1 MSYTLQFNKTDTLAT
16 TLLSG
21 ATSTTLTTGNFGSP
35 SGVQLYVVDWDVPAK
50 AEIISASVS
59 NTSVTG
65 ITRGLTGGSAAT
77 TDHQVGAKIASIFVP
92 QHYQALVDGTGW
104 SSNAILLFSGVWTS
118 GQETTSTSM
127 VLAQPNSGAITCPA
141 GKKIR
146 VRIQIPIIVGTV
158 GTNTRAYVAIQD
170 NGTPYQYVSKIIPV
184 DSVLDSISAEAIFT
198 GLTGTHTFSVL
209 MGNPNSRNITH
220 ALDSLY
226 KSIMTVEAL

>member
-92 QHYQALVDGTGW
+92 QHYQALVDGSGW
-104 SSNAILLFSGVWTS
+104 SSSAIGLGTAGLTAQQNLNVNETALAGMSKTVVVPPGGRSVRIYINIYAENDNDNTSSYTISVKRDGNTVAMYSESVLVSGINLYYPFIFQDIAPTAGS
-118 GQETTSTSM
+118 HTYSITAQTLYSTRPIYIRTGTSM
-127 VLAQPNSGAITCPA
+127 FIDLI
-141 GKKIR
+141 
-146 VRIQIPIIVGTV
+146 
-158 GTNTRAYVAIQD
+158 
-170 NGTPYQYVSKIIPV
+170 
-184 DSVLDSISAEAIFT
+184 
-198 GLTGTHTFSVL
+198 
-209 MGNPNSRNITH
+209 
-220 ALDSLY
+220 
-226 KSIMTVEAL
+226 